1 MNGKKKI
8 KNLNSWRIQ
17 FELLSSLFPTVSLK
31 LLLPPRYTYTSR
43 PSNKVKAEDERHQCL
58 ATDKLGPGWA
68 FSKKTRSNGVS
79 YREFFSP
86 EGVKFRSLKKAR
98 EHYSLCITTADADDD
113 NDDDDVDG
121 NVFDDECDDDDSGL
135 DADDLDINEDV
146 NGREELLNDSDDN
159 GGETD
164 DNDLMNELASL
175 KSPSDDEDDTT
186 NDIDLIQVKG
196 KSDATS
202 GSKTE
207 GQDESLSH
215 TNKKIK
221 VDKSDDDG
229 VVNVDASSSSD
240 RDNFTTPKRNL
251 FRDDSSDLGDSGSKI
266 EMLEKQLAELKE
278 AERKKQKSNIVSKG
292 KSEVTHQT
300 VVRGSASRE
309 ISPSVS
315 QTPNS
320 VVTNFDNAKIPV
332 YKSPSGKNQ
341 GAINGPILTCE
352 VSATFTDISGEYNFN
367 LVFISGGADLWIMKG
382 AVLSQTALSML
393 SNAVS
398 GKIADVF
405 VNWVEVFYR
414 AVPSGQNTHHR
425 RAPKLGDTRLPYP
438 SSRLMSTMKNPVC
451 GFSVENCIKHLE
463 SQWKAMSTR
472 SDIPAHLLNEHL
484 KAEIPILH
492 TKFMEGSYRR
502 DGQKNTPYKNET
514 ELKKFFE
521 EAFQRQFKYGFS
533 RVVYDIPLDKFLL
546 DSEIK
551 KFLLSLG
558 YNSFDEV
565 NDHQKQKI
573 YLSGNFP
580 QWDSIV
586 EEPIN

>member
-1 MNGKKKI
+1 M
-8 KNLNSWRIQ
+8 
-17 FELLSSLFPTVSLK
+17 
-31 LLLPPRYTYTSR
+31 
-43 PSNKVKAEDERHQCL
+43 
-58 ATDKLGPGWA
+58 
-68 FSKKTRSNGVS
+68 S

-86 EGVKFRSLKKAR
+86 EGEKFRSLKKAK
-98 EHYSLCITTADADDD
+98 EHYSSCITAADADD
-113 NDDDDVDG
+113 DDDDVDG
-121 NVFDDECDDDDSGL
+121 NVFDNECDDDDSDL
-135 DADDLDINEDV
+135 DAVDMDINEDV
-146 NGREELLNDSDDN
+146 NEREELLNDSDDN

-164 DNDLMNELASL
+164 DNELMNELASL

-202 GSKTE
+202 GSEKE
-207 GQDESLSH
+207 GWDESLSH

-221 VDKSDDDG
+221 VDTGDDDDG
-229 VVNVDASSSSD
+229 VGNVDASSSSD
-240 RDNFTTPKRNL
+240 RISYTTPKRTL
-251 FRDDSSDLGDSGSKI
+251 FRDDSSDLGDSSSKI
-266 EMLEKQLAELKE
+266 DMLEKQLAELKE
-278 AERKKQKSNIVSKG
+278 AERKKQQSNLVSKG

-300 VVRGSASRE
+300 VVRGSGSRE

-320 VVTNFDNAKIPV
+320 LVTNFDNAKIPV

-341 GAINGPILTCE
+341 GVANGPIVTCE
-352 VSATFTDISGEYNFN
+352 VSATFTDSSGEYNFN
-367 LVFISGGADLWIMKG
+367 QVFISGGADLWVMKG
-382 AVLSQTALSML
+382 AVLTQTAQSML
-393 SNAVS
+393 SNALS

-414 AVPSGQNTHHR
+414 AVPSGQNTQHR
-425 RAPKLGDTRLPYP
+425 RAPKLGDARPPYP
-438 SSRLMSTMKNPVC
+438 SSKLMSTMKNPVC

-463 SQWKAMSTR
+463 SQWKAMFTR

-484 KAEIPILH
+484 KADIPILH

-565 NDHQKQKI
+565 NDHQKKKI

>member
-1 MNGKKKI
+1 M
-8 KNLNSWRIQ
+8 
-17 FELLSSLFPTVSLK
+17 
-31 LLLPPRYTYTSR
+31 
-43 PSNKVKAEDERHQCL
+43 
-58 ATDKLGPGWA
+58 
-68 FSKKTRSNGVS
+68 S

-98 EHYSLCITTADADDD
+98 ENYSLCITTADADDD
-113 NDDDDVDG
+113 NDDVDG
-121 NVFDDECDDDDSGL
+121 NVFDNECDDDDSGL
-135 DADDLDINEDV
+135 DVDDMDINEDV
-146 NGREELLNDSDDN
+146 NEREELLNDSDDN

-164 DNDLMNELASL
+164 DNELMNELASL

-186 NDIDLIQVKG
+186 NGIDLIQVEG
-196 KSDATS
+196 KSDDTC
-202 GSKTE
+202 GSEK
-207 GQDESLSH
+207 GGRDESLSH

-240 RDNFTTPKRNL
+240 RNKFTTPKRTL
-251 FRDDSSDLGDSGSKI
+251 FRDDSSDHGDSSSKI
-266 EMLEKQLAELKE
+266 EMLEKKLAELKE
-278 AERKKQKSNIVSKG
+278 AERKKQQSNIDSKG

-300 VVRGSASRE
+300 VVRGSGSRE
-309 ISPSVS
+309 ISPGIS

-320 VVTNFDNAKIPV
+320 IVTNFDSAKIPV
-332 YKSPSGKNQ
+332 YKSPSSKNP
-341 GAINGPILTCE
+341 GVTNGPIVTCE
-352 VSATFTDISGEYNFN
+352 VSATFTDRSGEFNYNR
-367 LVFISGGADLWIMKG
+367 VFLSGGTDLWIMKG
-382 AVLSQTALSML
+382 AVLNQTSQSML
-393 SNAVS
+393 SNALS

-405 VNWVEVFYR
+405 DNWVEVFYR
-414 AVPSGQNTHHR
+414 AVPSGLNTQHR
-425 RAPKLGDTRLPYP
+425 RAPKLGDARTPYP
-438 SSRLMSTMKNPVC
+438 STKLMSTMKNPVF
-451 GFSVENCIKHLE
+451 GFSVENCIKHFE
-463 SQWKAMSTR
+463 SQWKAIFTR